1 MKTGSLVTL
10 LCFGAAV
17 ALLAIWDPTGS
28 RSSKAT
34 SSSKES
40 SMSKVVH
47 LTTQAFPALAGQEK
61 PVLMDFWAPWC
72 GPCRT
77 QGPILDTVADQ
88 VGDQAVVAK
97 VNVDEERDLAA
108 QFGVEAIPTLVLMK
122 RGKVVQ
128 RFVGV
133 QQAPTLVQAL
143 ASAQ

>member
-1 MKTGSLVTL
+1 MKTKSLVTL
-10 LCFGAAV
+10 LGLGVAI
-17 ALLAIWDPTGS
+17 ALLALWDPTGS
-28 RSSKAT
+28 LSSKAT

-47 LTTQAFPALAGQEK
+47 LTTQAFPALAAQEK
-61 PVLMDFWAPWC
+61 PVLVDFWAPWC

-77 QGPILDTVADQ
+77 QGPILETVAGQ

-97 VNVDEERDLAA
+97 VNVDEERGLAA
-108 QFGVEAIPTLVLMK
+108 QFGVEAIPTLVVMK
-122 RGKVVQ
+122 QGKVVQ

-143 ASAQ
+143 STAP